1 MLDWPG
7 QVVLNGSQVHWTLE
21 TEKALADK
29 GNQGVYDYY
38 DQIKSQLADMVVLIR
53 TGLSS
58 NQRTTVGALAV
69 IDVHARDVMKAMADA
84 GVAESTDFDWQSDA
98 ASVDLQLWDATASV
112 PRRSQM
118 RFYWEGSDADG
129 DLWVKQVESKRSYGY
144 EYLGNSFRL
153 VITPLTDKCYLT
165 LMGALQMI

>member
-1 MLDWPG
+1 MVELNLAMCAAVRDHMIRAVRCYADTPRTQWMLDWPG

-84 GVAESTDFDWQSDA
+84 GVSESTDFDWQSDA
-98 ASVDLQLWDATASV
+98 AS
-112 PRRSQM
+112 
-118 RFYWEGSDADG
+118 
-129 DLWVKQVESKRSYGY
+129 
-144 EYLGNSFRL
+144 
-153 VITPLTDKCYLT
+153 
-165 LMGALQMI
+165 

>member
-84 GVAESTDFDWQSDA
+84 GVAEATDFDWQSDS
-98 ASVDLQLWDATASV
+98 ASVSEVFRTSSSRRWRQRDVTPPRRRRRGRASV
-112 PRRSQM
+112 YASR
-118 RFYWEGSDADG
+118 E
-129 DLWVKQVESKRSYGY
+129 
-144 EYLGNSFRL
+144 
-153 VITPLTDKCYLT
+153 
-165 LMGALQMI
+165 